1 MSRTLY
7 EISQE
12 YQAFTDQL
20 EQYIELIEAGELPE
34 EAVFDTLEAIDA
46 ELESKIDNVACVVKS
61 YVALIEALKVEK
73 QNIDRRIKA
82 NTAAVDR
89 LKAYMTEAMARAGK
103 SKIESARNVVSFR
116 KSNGVVIE
124 DQGAFVR
131 WAAQERPDL
140 LSFKEPTV
148 SLSDTKKAILAGEII
163 PFATIA
169 ERNNIQIK

>member
-1 MSRTLY
+1 
-7 EISQE
+7 
-12 YQAFTDQL
+12 
-20 EQYIELIEAGELPE
+20 
-34 EAVFDTLEAIDA
+34 
-46 ELESKIDNVACVVKS
+46 
-61 YVALIEALKVEK
+61 
-73 QNIDRRIKA
+73 
-82 NTAAVDR
+82 
-89 LKAYMTEAMARAGK
+89 MTEAMARAGK

-148 SLSDTKKAILAGEII
+148 SLTDTKKAILAGEII